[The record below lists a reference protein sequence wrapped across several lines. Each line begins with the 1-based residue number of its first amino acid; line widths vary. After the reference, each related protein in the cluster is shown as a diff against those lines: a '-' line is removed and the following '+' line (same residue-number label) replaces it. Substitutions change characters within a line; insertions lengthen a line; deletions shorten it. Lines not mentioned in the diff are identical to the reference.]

1 MTRALIVAAVVA
13 LASAACAAQPTT
25 GPSVASADVRVGLTE
40 WDVATSATAVSPGPV
55 RLTVTN
61 AGATAHDLRIAG
73 AADGA
78 VPLLAPGERRTVTLK
93 AVADGVLTLW
103 CDLPGHRAQG
113 MELEIPVTAD
123 GDEEG
128 PACPNDYDLSIRS

>member
-1 MTRALIVAAVVA
+1 MTRGSIIAAAVA

-25 GPSVASADVRVGLTE
+25 GPSLASADVRVGLTE
-40 WDVATSATAVSPGPV
+40 WELATSATTVSSGRV

-78 VPLLAPGERRTVTLK
+78 LPLLAPGERRTVTLN
-93 AVADGVLTLW
+93 VGADGVLTLW
-103 CDLPGHRAQG
+103 CDVPGHRAQG
-113 MELEIPVTAD
+113 MELEVPVSGD
-123 GDEEG
+123 GDRQNRRT
-128 PACPNDYDLSIRS
+128 P